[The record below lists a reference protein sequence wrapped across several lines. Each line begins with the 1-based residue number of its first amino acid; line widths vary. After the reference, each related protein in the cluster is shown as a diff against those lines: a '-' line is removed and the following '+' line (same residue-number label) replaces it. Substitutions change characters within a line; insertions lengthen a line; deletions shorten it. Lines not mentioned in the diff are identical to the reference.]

1 MSCRYDRWEDRRRR
15 REAREERRRERH
27 EERRAGHR
35 RDFLERPYNPHR
47 IYRDRTNRKL
57 TGLCAGIAAYF
68 GVDPLFPR
76 IAMLAAAFFFP
87 FPVIPAYFIVSA
99 FLPKRPPQLY
109 RSAEEE
115 TLWREVTLAPDR
127 SFYALKMKFRD
138 LESRLG
144 RLESEVVS
152 GDAELR
158 RKFRDL
164 GV

>member
-1 MSCRYDRWEDRRRR
+1 MSCRRDRWQDRRHR
-15 REAREERRRERH
+15 REERH
-27 EERRAGHR
+27 

-47 IYRDRTNRKL
+47 LYRDRANRKI

-68 GVDPLFPR
+68 GIEPLFPR
-76 IAMLAAAFFFP
+76 IALLAAAFFFP

-109 RSAEEE
+109 ASAEEE

-127 SFYALKMKFRD
+127 SFYALKLKFRD
-138 LESRLG
+138 LEG
-144 RLESEVVS
+144 RLARLETDVIS

>member
-1 MSCRYDRWEDRRRR
+1 MSCRHDHWEDRRRR
-15 REAREERRRERH
+15 REAREERR
-27 EERRAGHR
+27 EERRARRH

-47 IYRDRTNRKL
+47 IYRDRENRKL

-68 GVDPLFPR
+68 GIDPLLPR

-109 RSAEEE
+109 ESPEEE

-138 LESRLG
+138 LEG
-144 RLESEVVS
+144 RLARLETDVVS

>member
-1 MSCRYDRWEDRRRR
+1 MSCRHDRWEDRRHR
-15 REAREERRRERH
+15 REAREARREGR
-27 EERRAGHR
+27 R

-47 IYRDRTNRKL
+47 IYRDRENRKI
-57 TGLCAGIAAYF
+57 TGLCAGIATYF
-68 GVDPLFPR
+68 GIDPLFPR
-76 IAMLAAAFFFP
+76 IALLAAAFFFP
-87 FPVIPAYFIVSA
+87 FPVIPAYFIISA

-109 RSAEEE
+109 ESAEEE

-127 SFYALKMKFRD
+127 SFYALKLKFRD
-138 LESRLG
+138 LEGRLA
-144 RLESEVVS
+144 RLESDVIS